1 MLAFNPVIDDSVGWP
16 CLRFHN
22 AKMAAEQ
29 LVPLSARAAEAIG
42 AQQDYQAA
50 SVSRAWL
57 YRVPELRAEI
67 ERLRTGQRRRA
78 TRLPSGQ
85 RASADSLRR
94 RIESLIDANRLLRE
108 ENRRLNDR
116 LASVLGEARSPSRS

>member
-1 MLAFNPVIDDSVGWP
+1 MSSD
-16 CLRFHN
+16 
-22 AKMAAEQ
+22 AAER
-29 LVPLSARAAEAIG
+29 LADAARRRSESAQRRARDAIRALDRAGRPVSFAAVAET
-42 AQQDYQAA
+42 A

-67 ERLRTGQRRRA
+67 ERLRTGHRRPV

-94 RIESLIDANRLLRE
+94 RIEVLLDANRLLRE

-116 LASVLGEARSPSRS
+116 LASVLGEGRAPTRS

>member
-1 MLAFNPVIDDSVGWP
+1 MSSEAAGRLADAARRRSESAHSRARDAIRSLDRAGQPVS
-16 CLRFHN
+16 F
-22 AKMAAEQ
+22 AA
-29 LVPLSARAAEAIG
+29 VAET
-42 AQQDYQAA
+42 A

-67 ERLRTGQRRRA
+67 ERLRTGERRRA
-78 TRLPSGQ
+78 TRLPAGQ

-94 RIESLIDANRLLRE
+94 RIETLLDANRLLRE

-116 LASVLGEARSPSRS
+116 LASVLGDARSPSRS

>member
-1 MLAFNPVIDDSVGWP
+1 MSSE
-16 CLRFHN
+16 
-22 AKMAAEQ
+22 AAER
-29 LVPLSARAAEAIG
+29 LADAARRRSEAAHSRARDAIRSLDRAG
-42 AQQDYQAA
+42 QPVSFAAVAQAA

-57 YRVPELRAEI
+57 YRAPELRAEI
-67 ERLRTGQRRRA
+67 ERLRTGQRSRA
-78 TRLPSGQ
+78 SRVPSGQ

-94 RIESLIDANRLLRE
+94 RVEALIDANKMLRE

>member
-1 MLAFNPVIDDSVGWP
+1 MSSD
-16 CLRFHN
+16 
-22 AKMAAEQ
+22 AAER
-29 LVPLSARAAEAIG
+29 LADAARRRSESAHSRARDAIRSLDRAG
-42 AQQDYQAA
+42 HPVSFAAVAQAA

-67 ERLRTGQRRRA
+67 ERLRIGQRRRT

-85 RASADSLRR
+85 RASAASLRR
-94 RIESLIDANRLLRE
+94 RIEALIDANRLLRE